1 MRHDDFCARSVAAG
15 HGRKM
20 KGSSTA
26 RTEAGL
32 RKAEGNFQRKMNQA
46 DLPEQ
51 ERRLLAELKE
61 LCVKEDKPTKGGSVN
76 GARPKSRKEKK

>member
-1 MRHDDFCARSVAAG
+1 
-15 HGRKM
+15 M

-51 ERRLLAELKE
+51 ERRLLAEVKE
-61 LCVKEDKPTKGGSVN
+61 LSVKEDKPTKGESVK

>member
-1 MRHDDFCARSVAAG
+1 
-15 HGRKM
+15 M
-20 KGSSTA
+20 KGTSTT

-32 RKAEGNFQRKMNQA
+32 RKAEGNFQKMNQA

-51 ERRLLAELKE
+51 ERRLLAEVKE
-61 LCVKEDKPTKGGSVN
+61 LSVKEDKPTKGESVK

>member
-1 MRHDDFCARSVAAG
+1 
-15 HGRKM
+15 M

-32 RKAEGNFQRKMNQA
+32 RKAEGIFQKMNQA

-61 LCVKEDKPTKGGSVN
+61 LSVKEDKPTKGGSLN

>member
-1 MRHDDFCARSVAAG
+1 
-15 HGRKM
+15 M

-32 RKAEGNFQRKMNQA
+32 RKAEGNFQKKMSQA

-61 LCVKEDKPTKGGSVN
+61 LSVKEDKPTKGGSLN

>member
-1 MRHDDFCARSVAAG
+1 
-15 HGRKM
+15 M
-20 KGSSTA
+20 KGTSTT

-51 ERRLLAELKE
+51 ERRLLAEVKE
-61 LCVKEDKPTKGGSVN
+61 LSVKEDKPTKGGSVKR
-76 GARPKSRKEKK
+76 ARPKSREEKK